1 MNRQNMINKLQRK
14 FDEMVSLLPSQFED
28 EFKEKAYI
36 AGGCIYSLVNNN
48 PVHDYDFF
56 VTDKDFADSLINY
69 FKDIAK
75 KDGFKDAKVGIYKGK
90 KLLIT
95 KYAISFGEEFQVVVK
110 YVGLPEEVCDEFDF
124 KHNKFVFMNGE
135 ILEFDEWKYLE
146 TDKLYF
152 NEGRVRDISGTI
164 QRIPK
169 MIEKGFVVTK
179 TEISKMLKRLSE
191 TGFDEREMEII
202 EDRLTY

>member
-1 MNRQNMINKLQRK
+1 MDRHSITNRLQQK
-14 FDEMVSLLPSQFED
+14 FDEMVNLLPSQFTD

-36 AGGCIYSLVNNN
+36 AGGCIYSLVNDI

-56 VTDKDFADSLINY
+56 ITDKDFGDRLINY
-69 FKDIAK
+69 FKDVAT
-75 KDGFKDAKVGIYKGK
+75 KDGYKEAKVGIYRGK

-95 KYAISFGEEFQVVVK
+95 KYAISFGEEFQIVVK
-110 YVGLPEEVCDEFDF
+110 YVGLPEDVCDEFDF
-124 KHNKFVFMNGE
+124 KHNKFAFKDGE
-135 ILEFDEWKYLE
+135 LLEFDDWKYLE

-152 NEGRVRDISGTI
+152 NEGRVRDVSGTI

-169 MIEKGFVVTK
+169 MIEKGFIVTK
-179 TEISKMLKRLSE
+179 FEISKMLKRLSDI
-191 TGFDEREMEII
+191 GFDEREMEII

>member
-1 MNRQNMINKLQRK
+1 MNRHNIIKKLQCK
-14 FDEMVSLLPSQFED
+14 FDEMVKLLPSQFKE
-28 EFKEKAYI
+28 EFREKAYI
-36 AGGCIYSLVNNN
+36 AGGCIYSLANDK

-56 VTDKDFADSLINY
+56 LTDEEFANKLLEY
-69 FKDIAK
+69 FKSIVTK
-75 KDGFKDAKVGIYKGK
+75 NGFKDGKVGVYQGD

-110 YVGLPEEVCDEFDF
+110 YIGLPEDVCDEFDF
-124 KHNKFVFMNGE
+124 KHNKFAFKDGE
-135 ILEFDEWKYLE
+135 LLAFDDWNYLE

-152 NEGRVRDISGTI
+152 NDGRVRDISGTI

-179 TEISKMLKRLSE
+179 VEISKMLKRLSE